1 MKLSVKDG
9 SFAYV
14 KKTPVIQHLNFEAE
28 SGQLI
33 AILGPNGAG
42 KTTLLRCVMGLLK
55 WDHGISTIDGQE
67 IAKMPSKKL
76 WQQVAYVPQ
85 ARGAFASLTV
95 EDMILLGCTSRIG
108 LFATPGATEKAF
120 VRNLTETLGIQ
131 RLLYKNCS
139 EISGGELQMVLIA
152 RAMAA
157 QPKLLILDEPESNLD
172 FKNQLIVL
180 DTMTKLADEGIC
192 CIFNT
197 HYPNHAL
204 MRASHSLILQ
214 KGGAS
219 IFGETPDVVTETN
232 IEEAFGVEAVI
243 GAVETPS
250 HVYQSVIP
258 LQITEKNGICQKVK
272 PTTEHQIATIAMIIS
287 DLQLGPKINEILHDY
302 QADIIGRMGLPYQA
316 QNVSII
322 NVTLD
327 APIERINALAHRIEI
342 LPDVS
347 VKTTI
352 ASGVPKTP
360 LDNVGTERKQKIHNP
375 S

>member
-1 MKLSVKDG
+1 MKLKVENGRFS
-9 SFAYV
+9 YV
-14 KKTPVIQHLNFEAE
+14 KGTPVIEDLNFEAQ

-42 KTTLLRCVMGLLK
+42 KTTLLRCIMGLLK
-55 WDHGISTIDGQE
+55 WADGTSTLDGQE
-67 IAKMPSKKL
+67 IAKMPSRKL
-76 WQQVAYVPQ
+76 WQQVSYVPQ
-85 ARGAFASLTV
+85 ARGAFASFTV
-95 EDMILLGCTSRIG
+95 QDMILLGCTSRVGI
-108 LFATPGATEKAF
+108 FSTPGEKERELVQDLAS
-120 VRNLTETLGIQ
+120 ELGIS
-131 RLLYKNCS
+131 RLLKKNCT

-180 DTMTKLADEGIC
+180 DTMTKLANEGIC

-214 KGGAS
+214 RGGHS
-219 IFGETPDVVTETN
+219 IFGETSEIVTESN

-243 GAVETPS
+243 GEIETS
-250 HVYQSVIP
+250 GHIYQSVMP
-258 LQITEKNGICQKVK
+258 LRVTEKDGICEK
-272 PTTEHQIATIAMIIS
+272 TELSETSQIATISIIVSDTEISGKINNLLHNYQEEIIS
-287 DLQLGPKINEILHDY
+287 
-302 QADIIGRMGLPYQA
+302 RMGLPYEQA
-316 QNVSII
+316 GVFII

-327 APIERINALAHRIEI
+327 APIEKIQALTHQIDI
-342 LPDVS
+342 LPKVS
-347 VKTTI
+347 VKTTV
-352 ASGVPKTP
+352 APKVVP
-360 LDNVGTERKQKIHNP
+360 V